1 MKSRN
6 AAWLKIS
13 GIAGIITPVVAFVC
27 IFLAIASYPQFSWV
41 ENALS
46 DLGVKPG
53 LTAPLFNYGL
63 IVSGFLALVFATGLF
78 KFLRQRILGKIGVF
92 IFILGTLA
100 LIAIGIFPENIS
112 PTHYYVSVAF
122 FVFLP
127 VSMLVLVAAF
137 LLVRKVKMA
146 LFTLLVAIVAVA
158 PWILYFSIRFV
169 PGVAIPEAISALSAS
184 TWAIVLGHRMVK
196 QASRSNA
203 RSSNYDSS

>member
-13 GIAGIITPVVAFVC
+13 GIAGIITPVVAFAC
-27 IFLAIASYPQFSWV
+27 ILLAIASYPQFSWV

-184 TWAIVLGHRMVK
+184 TWAIVLGYRMVK
-196 QASRSNA
+196 QASHSNA

>member
-1 MKSRN
+1 M
-6 AAWLKIS
+6 LKDK
-13 GIAGIITPVVAFVC
+13 G
-27 IFLAIASYPQFSWV
+27 
-41 ENALS
+41 
-46 DLGVKPG
+46 
-53 LTAPLFNYGL
+53 
-63 IVSGFLALVFATGLF
+63 F
-78 KFLRQRILGKIGVF
+78 KFLRQRILGKIGAF

-169 PGVAIPEAISALSAS
+169 PGVAIPEAISALSVS
-184 TWAIVLGHRMVK
+184 TWAIVLGYRMVK

>member
-13 GIAGIITPVVAFVC
+13 GIAGIITPVVAFAC
-27 IFLAIASYPQFSWV
+27 IFLSIASYPQFSWV

-78 KFLRQRILGKIGVF
+78 KFLRQRILGRIGVF

-184 TWAIVLGHRMVK
+184 TWAIVLGYRMVK